1 PPFNAPATNPLS
13 WKQNVERRRRR
24 LVEEIFGGFPERRDL
39 SVRSCGTVE
48 REDCTIE
55 KVTFF
60 SDRDVLIPALVLK
73 PKVTPLLVPG
83 VVYLTPFGKQVAAE
97 RREVLRL
104 LANGCVVLAMDYRGI
119 GETGTDDN
127 IVARNGFTLGK
138 PIFGE
143 RVWDVMRG
151 LDYLTLRQEID
162 AQRLYVYGEAAAG
175 LIALYAAAVDERV
188 QVACVDRFLI
198 SYKPPPRPPFSPPWP
213 GGLGGGAAFAEPI
226 SSFLPNVLTLGDVN
240 DIASWAAPRQLLL
253 ANGVFADG
261 TRATREEMQRLFA
274 RTREAYSLH
283 GREDR
288 LRVTVASSETVWQEF
303 IEACSR
309 R

>member
-1 PPFNAPATNPLS
+1 
-13 WKQNVERRRRR
+13 
-24 LVEEIFGGFPERRDL
+24 
-39 SVRSCGTVE
+39 VRSSGAVE

-73 PKVTPLLVPG
+73 PKITPLLVPG
-83 VVYLTPFGKQVAAE
+83 VVYLTPDGKSAATE
-97 RREVLRL
+97 RREVRALVR
-104 LANGCVVLAMDYRGI
+104 AGCVVLAMDYRGI

-127 IVARNGFTLGK
+127 LRARNGFMLGK

-151 LDYLTLRQEID
+151 LDYLTRRQEID

-188 QVACVDRFLI
+188 QVACADRLLV
-198 SYKPPPRPPFSPPWP
+198 SYKPQPSSSPT
-213 GGLGGGAAFAEPI
+213 AAPAPFAEPV
-226 SSFLPNVLTLGDVN
+226 SNFLPNILTLGDVN
-240 DIASWAAPRQLLL
+240 DMASWVAPRQLLL
-253 ANGVFADG
+253 ANGVFPDG
-261 TRATREEMQRLFA
+261 TRASREEMQRIFA

-288 LRVTVASSETVWQEF
+288 LRVTVASSENVWQEF